1 MPKLKNAKHEK
12 FAQEYVRDPNAVR
25 AYEKAGYNVS
35 NQSSAYSNASRLI
48 KNDKVAARIAELQ
61 EEARSAAVAD
71 AQEILE
77 YLTRG
82 MRQEL
87 TEEVVV
93 VEGDGNGISHSTT
106 RRKAISIKDSN
117 KCAELL
123 MKRLGMFDN
132 SLSVTLTVPQFMGDD
147 DLED

>member
-12 FAQEYVRDPNAVR
+12 FAQEYVRDPNMTR
-25 AYEKAGYNVS
+25 AYKAAGY
-35 NQSSAYSNASRLI
+35 SAKSDDVACACASRLL
-48 KNDKVAARIAELQ
+48 NNARVAARVAELQ

-93 VEGDGNGISHSTT
+93 VEGDGNGVSHSTT